1 MSKRL
6 ETDPLP
12 ADPGATPGPKIAV
25 VIPARDEELALPLVF
40 RDLPDHLRRNVVVV
54 DNGSTDR
61 TATVAR
67 SLGARVLAEPQRGYG
82 RACLK
87 ALTHLEEIRPDYV
100 VFLDA
105 DHSDHPEEIPEL
117 LAPLLRDE
125 ADLVIGSRTRGR
137 RQKGALPFHAM
148 MGNRVATFLIWIL
161 VGFRYSDL
169 GPLRAIVY
177 QKLVGLQMRDA
188 GFGWTVEMQV
198 KAVKKG
204 LRIREVPVS
213 YRPRVGS
220 SKVSGTVTGS
230 LGAGAKIIWTIFR
243 LSLFQS

>member
-1 MSKRL
+1 
-6 ETDPLP
+6 
-12 ADPGATPGPKIAV
+12 
-25 VIPARDEELALPLVF
+25 
-40 RDLPDHLRRNVVVV
+40 
-54 DNGSTDR
+54 
-61 TATVAR
+61 
-67 SLGARVLAEPQRGYG
+67 
-82 RACLK
+82 
-87 ALTHLEEIRPDYV
+87 
-100 VFLDA
+100 
-105 DHSDHPEEIPEL
+105 
-117 LAPLLRDE
+117 
-125 ADLVIGSRTRGR
+125 
-137 RQKGALPFHAM
+137 M

-161 VGFRYSDL
+161 LGFRYSDL